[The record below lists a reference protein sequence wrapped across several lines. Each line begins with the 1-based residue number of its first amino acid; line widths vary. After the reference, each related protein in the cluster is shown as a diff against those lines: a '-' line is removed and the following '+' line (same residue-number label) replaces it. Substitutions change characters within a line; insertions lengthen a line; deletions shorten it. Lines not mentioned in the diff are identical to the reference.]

1 MPWTLLFNSRK
12 SGLRLV
18 WMLRRSWRRINGL
31 ICRLRLGPSRSSTSR
46 QNLEGVILHNSRTKS
61 RGKVKNIAVQ
71 ISPGIRGD
79 IIEVHRIHIDSG
91 HVYTLHPEGSVG
103 NINAGAGVTIK
114 ATIRKTE
121 RNCYKNT
128 KGRVR
133 KTRSKI
139 IIRERVHA

>member
-1 MPWTLLFNSRK
+1 
-12 SGLRLV
+12 
-18 WMLRRSWRRINGL
+18 
-31 ICRLRLGPSRSSTSR
+31 
-46 QNLEGVILHNSRTKS
+46 
-61 RGKVKNIAVQ
+61 VQ

-121 RNCYKNT
+121 RNCYKT
-128 KGRVR
+128 QRDESVKRDL
-133 KTRSKI
+133 KL
-139 IIRERVHA
+139 